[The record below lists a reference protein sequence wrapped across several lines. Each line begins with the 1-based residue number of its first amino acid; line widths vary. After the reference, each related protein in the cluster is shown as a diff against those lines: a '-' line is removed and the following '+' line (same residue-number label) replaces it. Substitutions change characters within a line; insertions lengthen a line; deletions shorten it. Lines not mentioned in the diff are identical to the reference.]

1 MEVLIF
7 LERAIATNISLPFLR
22 TSPGYDTSVR
32 DETALPV
39 MILRRERCV
48 RGGPIMSLHG
58 LCKTNPVGGRLGL
71 ERRLGTL
78 LYDFMTLHNLSSLL
92 DSFDAD

>member
-1 MEVLIF
+1 
-7 LERAIATNISLPFLR
+7 
-22 TSPGYDTSVR
+22 
-32 DETALPV
+32 
-39 MILRRERCV
+39 
-48 RGGPIMSLHG
+48 MSLHG
-58 LCKTNPVGGRLGL
+58 PCKINPVGWRLGL